1 MSSVSVSSV
10 GPQFSNR
17 HDMLDVLRGIAIL
30 GILPV
35 NLPAFS
41 LPFAA
46 YANPAAMGALQ
57 GADLWAWLLT
67 HVLFDMKFITIFS
80 FLFGAGIALFC
91 EHAVAAQDEPGH
103 RHYRRMFGLL
113 AIGFVHAYLLWHGDI
128 LVSYAVMGMLLYPF
142 VRSRLSTRALA
153 LIGAG
158 LVLLDLLLFAGL
170 AATMPHWPAED
181 LAKAAADWFPAAEV
195 LAKEMATYRGGWLD
209 QTGLRISQA
218 MALQGPI
225 ILFFGPRLLG
235 LMLLGVAAYRS
246 GWLLAQKSSGFYFV
260 SAVVGIGS
268 GVLLSWHGA
277 QALLAHGFSM
287 EYSMM
292 AGQMPQFIASLLQA
306 FGYASLVLGFF
317 AAQKAGPLTRLFAPV
332 GRMAFSN
339 YLSQTVLCT
348 LFFYGHGFG
357 QFGHWSRAQLWGV
370 ALCIWIAQVL
380 WSHWW
385 MRRFRFGP
393 AEALWRGLTYG
404 RWSLQA
410 VRG

>member
-1 MSSVSVSSV
+1 MSNASVPSV
-10 GPQFSNR
+10 GPQINNR

-46 YANPAAMGALQ
+46 YANPAVMGALE

-67 HVLFDMKFITIFS
+67 QVLFDTKFITLFS

-91 EHAVAAQDEPGH
+91 EHAVAAQDAPGL

-113 AIGFVHAYLLWHGDI
+113 AIGLVHAYLLWFGDI
-128 LVSYAVMGMLLYPF
+128 LVSYAVMGMLLYLF
-142 VRSRLSTRALA
+142 VRSGLSARALA
-153 LIGAG
+153 LMGGG
-158 LVLLDLLLFAGL
+158 LVLLNLLALVGG
-170 AATMPHWPAED
+170 AASMPQWPAED
-181 LAKAAADWFPAAEV
+181 LANAAAEWFPAAEV
-195 LAKEMATYRGGWLD
+195 LEREIAIYRGGWLG
-209 QTGLRISQA
+209 QLNLRVSQA
-218 MALQGPI
+218 MALQVPVLI
-225 ILFFGPRLLG
+225 FTGPRLFG

-246 GWLLAQKSSGFYFV
+246 GWLLAQKSAGFYFV
-260 SAVVGIGS
+260 SAVVGIGG
-268 GVLLSWHGA
+268 GVLLSWQGA
-277 QALLAHGFSM
+277 QAHLANGFAMEHSM
-287 EYSMM
+287 L
-292 AGQMPQFIASLLQA
+292 AGQVPQYIASLLQA

-357 QFGHWSRAQLWGV
+357 QFGYWSHAELWGV
-370 ALCIWIAQVL
+370 AVCIWIAQVL

-404 RWSLQA
+404 RWALQT
-410 VRG
+410 VRD